1 MNELHIFNS
10 PEFGQVRTVELNN
23 EPWLVGK
30 DVATALGYTQA
41 SKAIFDHVDEE
52 DKRFVMMPLSTQSS
66 DFQNGNPMAKKIK
79 TAIINESG
87 LYALVFGSKMPKAQ
101 EFKRWVTR
109 EVLPSIRKH
118 GAYMTKE
125 TVEQVLTS
133 PDTII
138 KLAQQIK
145 AEQEARAAAE
155 SQVLALTETTAKQE
169 QLIGELKPKADY
181 TDRILQNKGLVTI
194 TQIAKDYGMSGQ
206 AMNEKLHEM
215 KIIYK
220 LGKQWLLYAK
230 YHGKG
235 YTHSETVDFTHKDGT
250 PDVTMN
256 TKWTQKGRL
265 FLYNELKKVG
275 ILPTIERDEE
285 PAA

>member
-1 MNELHIFNS
+1 MNELQIFDS
-10 PEFGQVRTVELNN
+10 HEFGQIRMAELD
-23 EPWLVGK
+23 GK
-30 DVATALGYTQA
+30 MMFVAADVAKALGYT
-41 SKAIFDHVDEE
+41 KTRNAIATHC
-52 DKRFVMMPLSTQSS
+52 KGALKQGILT
-66 DFQNGNPMAKKIK
+66 NGGMQEMTVIP
-79 TAIINESG
+79 EG
-87 LYALVFGSKMPKAQ
+87 DVYRLVVGSKLPSADKF
-101 EFKRWVTR
+101 ERWLFD
-109 EVLPSIRKH
+109 EVVPSIRKH

-125 TVEQVLTS
+125 TLEQVLTS

-155 SQVLALTETTAKQE
+155 SQVLALTETTARQE

-220 LGKQWLLYAK
+220 LGKQWLLYVK

-235 YTHSETVDFTHKDGT
+235 YTHSETVDFTRKDGT

-275 ILPTIERDEE
+275 ILPTIERGEE
-285 PAA
+285 SAA

>member
-1 MNELHIFNS
+1 MNELQVFNS
-10 PEFGQVRTVELNN
+10 HEFGQVRAVEVNG

-30 DVATALGYTQA
+30 DVAEALGYTNTK
-41 SKAIFDHVDEE
+41 KALADHVDED
-52 DKRFVMMPLSTQSS
+52 DKL
-66 DFQNGNPMAKKIK
+66 QNDGVTIRDPIGREQHP
-79 TAIINESG
+79 TVINESG

-155 SQVLALTETTAKQE
+155 SQVLALTETTARQE

-275 ILPTIERDEE
+275 ILPMIERGEE
-285 PAA
+285 SAA